1 MLLGFVFSILT
12 ATYSLSSTTS
22 IEVSGDVPTGST
34 YTYERSATS
43 GQKGQMT
50 EGNSTRLHLEGW
62 DGCTIHSIDLQ
73 MHSNKSSGRGSLQV
87 CVGGEVI
94 WSVVDETFSS
104 PNWAGEYTTKWVNVM
119 KDVQCVV
126 PDAADIDIIISATE
140 NSLYI
145 GSYTIKYTEAPVRC
159 YTVDFVTGMDI
170 SPAMLT
176 QSAIGAPVVLPAWRD
191 SLDWRFL
198 GWSEEEVLE
207 STLEPA
213 VLSPGALYFPTRN
226 TTLWAVYS
234 DGDKLVSVSDYQS
247 DRYVMMMCNTVT
259 ESVLGVGHGM
269 AMLGSVSD
277 GEIALRDVRMMRLD
291 EGGFVLETP
300 VSGDMAYYVDF
311 VSDSTLTIRH
321 VQSNTWVGYKE
332 RSLSAVSSLWQ
343 YRVLDDGSIL
353 VYYMYSNKSYVLYFG
368 SGVNGTNEY
377 MSAYSQP
384 ALVDLCAKD
393 GLVLFPAVVL
403 HYTSWP
409 FGKGDGVEN
418 VLLQHDGEDRFFR
431 FGIYELHVKDGKKTL
446 NLLHM

>member
-1 MLLGFVFSILT
+1 MMLGLIFSILT
-12 ATYSLSSTTS
+12 ATYTLSSTATV
-22 IEVSGDVPTGST
+22 EGSGDMPANSS
-34 YTYERSATS
+34 YAYERSAST

-50 EGNSTRLHLEGW
+50 AGNSTHLQLKGW
-62 DGCTIHSIDLQ
+62 GGCRINSITLQ
-73 MHSNKSSGRGSLQV
+73 MHSNKSSGTGSLMV
-87 CVGGEVI
+87 RVGDEIV
-94 WSVVDETFSS
+94 WSISNEDFCSS
-104 PNWAGEYTTKWVNVM
+104 SWASAYTTEWV
-119 KDVQCVV
+119 DVTNRIRHVV
-126 PDAADIDIIISATE
+126 PMDADIDIIISATE

-145 GSYTIKYTEAPVRC
+145 GSYTIEYEEAPERC
-159 YTVDFVTGMDI
+159 YTVDFSTGLDI
-170 SPAMLT
+170 APTMQT
-176 QSAIGAPVVLPAWRD
+176 QVSIGAPVLLPEWQD
-191 SLDWRFL
+191 TLDWRFL

-213 VLSPGALYFPTRN
+213 VLSPGTLYFPTRN

-234 DGDKLVSVSDYQS
+234 DGEKLVSVSDYQS

-269 AMLGSVSD
+269 AMFGSVSD

-384 ALVDLCAKD
+384 ALVDLYAKD
-393 GLVLFPAVVL
+393 ALVLFPAVVL

-431 FGIYELHVKDGKKTL
+431 FGIYELHVKDGKKIL
-446 NLLHM
+446 HLLHM

>member
-1 MLLGFVFSILT
+1 MLLGFIFSILT
-12 ATYSLSSTTS
+12 ATYSLSSTTLV
-22 IEVSGDVPTGST
+22 EVSGDVPTGST
-34 YTYERSATS
+34 YTYERSAAS

-87 CVGGEVI
+87 CVGEDVI

-126 PDAADIDIIISATE
+126 PDATDVDIIISATE

-145 GSYTIKYTEAPVRC
+145 GSYTIKYTAAPVRC
-159 YTVDFVTGMDI
+159 YAVDFVTGMDI

-176 QSAIGAPVVLPAWRD
+176 QSAIGEPVVLPAWRD

-234 DGDKLVSVSDYQS
+234 DGDKLVSVADYQS
-247 DRYVMMMCNTVT
+247 DRYVITMCNAFT
-259 ESVLGVGHGM
+259 EDFFEPGYGLAMYGGVK
-269 AMLGSVSD
+269 D
-277 GEIALRDVRMMRLD
+277 GEVALRKVHMVRLD
-291 EGGFVLETP
+291 EGGFLLETP

-311 VSDSTLTIRH
+311 VSDSTLTIMH
-321 VQSNTWVGYKE
+321 VQSNTGVGYEK
-332 RSLSAVSSLWQ
+332 RALSAVQSLWK
-343 YRVLDDGSIL
+343 YRVLDDGSLL
-353 VYYMYSNKSYVLYFG
+353 VYYEYSDKSSVLYFG
-368 SGVNGTNEY
+368 AGVNGTNEY
-377 MSAYSQP
+377 MSAYSQLL
-384 ALVDLCAKD
+384 LVNQVKD
-393 GLVLFPAVVL
+393 NWLVLFPAVVL

-409 FGKGDGVEN
+409 FGKGDSVEN
-418 VLLQHDGEDRFFR
+418 VMVQKDGEERIYR
-431 FGIYELHVKDGKKTL
+431 FGIYEVRVKGGKKSL
-446 NLLHM
+446 RLLHM